1 MRSYKV
7 VKEFYDIN
15 DNNQLYRE
23 GDTYPRDGADVS
35 NERIKELSTSENAT
49 RTPLIEEIKSRRNAY
64 TDEINDED

>member
-7 VKEFYDIN
+7 IKDFQDAKDKNYFYHVGDI
-15 DNNQLYRE
+15 
-23 GDTYPRDGADVS
+23 YPRDGHDPS
-35 NERIKELSTSENAT
+35 SERIKALSTNENAT